1 MLTHLRPAFSLVVL
15 FTLLLGLVFPLGFV
29 GVGAVVFP
37 FQANGSLIVRDGK
50 QVGSALIGE
59 NFTSDRFF
67 HGRESAI
74 SGTDPKDASKTVPT
88 PYDASTS
95 TASNLAP
102 TSKALHDRVA
112 GDVATLVKQGATAGA
127 IPMDSVTSSG
137 SGLDPDISPDYA
149 ALQAPVVAAA
159 RHVPVEMV
167 RQLLAAHTQGRMLG
181 VFGEPRVNVLRL
193 NLALESLSRSGAA
206 PGGANKV
213 QTSSN

>member
-29 GVGAVVFP
+29 GIGAVVFP
-37 FQANGSLIVRDGK
+37 FQANGSLIERDGK
-50 QVGSALIGE
+50 PVGSALIGE
-59 NFTSDRFF
+59 NFTGDRYF
-67 HGRESAI
+67 HNRESAI
-74 SGTDPKDASKTVPT
+74 SGTDPKDASKTVST

-95 TASNLAP
+95 SASNLGP

-112 GDVATLVKQGATAGA
+112 GDVAILEKQGATAGA

-159 RHVPVEMV
+159 RHVSVETV
-167 RQLLAAHTQGRMLG
+167 RQVLAAQTQGRMLG

-193 NLALESLSRSGAA
+193 NLALESLPGAGTA
-206 PGGANKV
+206 PGSANKV